1 MLDPLVCN
9 SLLRT
14 TTKKKEDNSVEKYTW
29 ASTRENLSSGVCVN
43 KGADQHSHTRRL
55 ISAFVIRFKE
65 SILFRLATSEIS
77 IFLQV
82 SVA

>member
-14 TTKKKEDNSVEKYTW
+14 TTKKRITVSRNTLG
-29 ASTRENLSSGVCVN
+29 NLSSGDCVN

-65 SILFRLATSEIS
+65 SILFRLATSAIS
-77 IFLQV
+77 IFFASLC
-82 SVA
+82 S